1 MTGGLLFGELVD
13 EKDDRE
19 DLENGDL
26 VKRLGTTS
34 KLKRMLV
41 SLGKLQKLS
50 EWSCEKSKVLDV
62 VVVV

>member
-26 VKRLGTTS
+26 VKRLGTAS
-34 KLKRMLV
+34 KL
-41 SLGKLQKLS
+41 
-50 EWSCEKSKVLDV
+50 
-62 VVVV
+62 

>member
-34 KLKRMLV
+34 KLKFLLYYYV
-41 SLGKLQKLS
+41 QS
-50 EWSCEKSKVLDV
+50 
-62 VVVV
+62 